1 MNQILLRRA
10 GIAIL
15 YILILS
21 QFEIW
26 LDFDI
31 YYGDYDTFTEMISEC
46 NLGRSEWWL
55 FLADCLILR
64 PFLALIA
71 TIIVSNLTKYAV
83 RIVDR
88 LTFGFE
94 KEDI

>member
-21 QFEIW
+21 QFEIGC
-26 LDFDI
+26 
-31 YYGDYDTFTEMISEC
+31 YREYNTFTYMISKC
-46 NLGRSEWWL
+46 DLTDLEWWL
-55 FLADCLILR
+55 LLADCLLLR

-71 TIIVSNLTKYAV
+71 TIIVSKLTKYAV